1 MVDFNPLPSKLYR
14 KLLSNIYQQTQKEAQ
29 LIKDNFSKNRNPICP
44 KESRCLSAKMK
55 KYNLTQEYLKKMEEK
70 PEKFHKKRIP
80 IERHFNKNLS
90 VITQE
95 PCNTSIKMFRNIR
108 KNQSSLSM
116 PKYEKHNKFI
126 SLKDNY
132 KNFYY
137 DNFNS
142 IKMNQLDLINKK
154 SVRLFIYFINIWLE

>member
-1 MVDFNPLPSKLYR
+1 MDKKIALSHIEKSRLLRQRLRTKKIQENAEKNFNDDNNQNNNEHSLNENIPLKTCKS
-14 KLLSNIYQQTQKEAQ
+14 S
-29 LIKDNFSKNRNPICP
+29 PI
-44 KESRCLSAKMK
+44 
-55 KYNLTQEYLKKMEEK
+55 T
-70 PEKFHKKRIP
+70 
-80 IERHFNKNLS
+80 
-90 VITQE
+90 
-95 PCNTSIKMFRNIR
+95 CNTSIKMFRNIR

-116 PKYEKHNKFI
+116 PKYEKNNKFI

-154 SVRLFIYFINIWLE
+154 SVRLFIYFINI